1 MTATFETARQLAQRT
16 VVDPRYPINT
26 YTLDPLWVLYDRIL
40 RIDSADPD
48 DPNRDR
54 FYLSKGHGPGSYYA
68 VLAAKGF
75 IPADWLDSVAATESP
90 LGAHPDTTRVPGV
103 EISAGSLG
111 HGLPLGIGTALGL
124 TAQGIHAPRVY
135 VLIGDAELD
144 EGSNHEAMAF
154 AGAYGL
160 GNLTTLVVDNHSATH
175 GWPGGIASRFTAQG
189 WTATTVGITDH
200 DGLASA
206 LTRHT
211 KAAPHAV
218 IATVED

>member
-1 MTATFETARQLAQRT
+1 MTATIETARQLAQRT

-40 RIDSADPD
+40 HV
-48 DPNRDR
+48 DPNEPDHPRRDR

-75 IPADWLDSVAATESP
+75 IPAAWLDTVAAADSP

-111 HGLPLGIGTALGL
+111 HGLPLGVGTALGL
-124 TAQGIHAPRVY
+124 TAQGLTRPRVY

-154 AGAYGL
+154 AGAYGI
-160 GNLTTLVVDNHSATH
+160 GNLTVLVVDNHSATH

-189 WTATTVGITDH
+189 WSATTVGITDH
-200 DGLASA
+200 HGLESA
-206 LTRHT
+206 FQRHT
-211 KAAPHAV
+211 TTSPHAV
-218 IATVED
+218 IATMED

>member
-1 MTATFETARQLAQRT
+1 MTATFETARRLAQRT

-26 YTLDPLWVLYDRIL
+26 YTLDPLWVLYDRVL
-40 RIDSADPD
+40 DIDPAEPD
-48 DPNRDR
+48 APDRDR

-75 IPADWLDSVAATESP
+75 IPDTWLDTVAAAESP

-111 HGLPLGIGTALGL
+111 HGLPLAVGSALGL
-124 TAQGIHAPRVY
+124 TAQGLTKPRVY

-154 AGAYGL
+154 AGSYGI
-160 GNLTTLVVDNHSATH
+160 GNLTVLVADNHSATH
-175 GWPGGIASRFTAQG
+175 GWPGGIAARFTANG
-189 WTATTVGITDH
+189 WSATTVSITDH
-200 DGLASA
+200 HGLESA
-206 LTRHT
+206 LNRRVKT
-211 KAAPHAV
+211 APHAV
-218 IATVED
+218 IATTED

>member
-1 MTATFETARQLAQRT
+1 MTATIETARQLAQRT

-40 RIDSADPD
+40 RIDPAVPD
-48 DPNRDR
+48 DPERDR
-54 FYLSKGHGPGSYYA
+54 FYLSKGHAPGAFYA

-75 IPADWLDSVAATESP
+75 IPADWLGSVAATESP

-111 HGLPLGIGTALGL
+111 HGLPLGVGTALGL
-124 TAQGIHAPRVY
+124 TAQGLTRPRVH

-175 GWPGGIASRFTAQG
+175 GWPGGIATRFTAQG

-200 DGLASA
+200 HGLESA
-206 LTRHT
+206 FRRHT
-211 KAAPHAV
+211 KTAPHAV